1 MISLTTIGAWLASPF
16 VGFFIKML
24 IDWLSS
30 RRNQDMAERNAKNL
44 GKLEAVN
51 KINAETMEIKDAVD
65 SVDRPSDDAV
75 ADSLRSGKF

>member
-16 VGFFIKML
+16 VGFFVKAL

-30 RRNQDMAERNAKNL
+30 RRAQDTAEANAKNI
-44 GKLEAVN
+44 GKLEVAN
-51 KINAETMEIKDAVD
+51 KINAEAVETKNAMD
-65 SVDRPSDDAV
+65 SVARPSDDDV